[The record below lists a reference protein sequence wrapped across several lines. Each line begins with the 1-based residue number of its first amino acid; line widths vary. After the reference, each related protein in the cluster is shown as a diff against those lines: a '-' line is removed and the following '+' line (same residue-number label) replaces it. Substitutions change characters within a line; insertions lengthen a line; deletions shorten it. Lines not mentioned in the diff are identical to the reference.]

1 MSLTAGQ
8 SFRLCFSSTEIV
20 TPHAHAAAVV
30 DRLLRRLASDARRL
44 ELLPNTDGDLAHVW
58 RTLVRLQ
65 DVLLSLEIRPE
76 AQEWMGDIK
85 QVAYDVEDLL
95 DEFENHSSIESQTSR
110 CIPEVWFDKPKFIA
124 KFISSIFFIILNF
137 F

>member
-1 MSLTAGQ
+1 M
-8 SFRLCFSSTEIV
+8 
-20 TPHAHAAAVV
+20 PHTHAAAVV

-44 ELLPNTDGDLAHVW
+44 ELLPSTDGNLAHVW

-76 AQEWMGDIK
+76 AEEWMGDIK

-95 DEFENHSSIESQTSR
+95 DEFEDHSSIESQASR
-110 CIPEVWFDKPKFIA
+110 CIEVWFDSHTPPPTPQIYF
-124 KFISSIFFIILNF
+124 LNLF
-137 F
+137 DYI